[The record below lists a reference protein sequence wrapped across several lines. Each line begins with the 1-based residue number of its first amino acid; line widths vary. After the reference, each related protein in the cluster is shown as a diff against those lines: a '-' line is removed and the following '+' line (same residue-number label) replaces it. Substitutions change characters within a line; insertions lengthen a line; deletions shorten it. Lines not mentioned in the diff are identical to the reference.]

1 METIVDGLKTF
12 YVDEGQPNGVPVVL
26 VHGMTLDHQMWR
38 PQIEALSPTYRV
50 IAYDVR
56 GHGRSEAGDGQF
68 TYRRLA
74 MDLGVLLDNL
84 GLRSVVLCGFSM
96 GGMIAFRAL
105 ELFPERFRALVF
117 CDTSA
122 HADVDPARRWREQMI
137 ETIGREGMAAYV
149 KPFIEKCFCARS
161 FQTRRDEI
169 EATRRVVLAQSPAG
183 ARGVLL
189 AQMGRVDSQSLLA
202 QIRVPTLIM
211 AGEEDAFT
219 PPDLSREMHS
229 QTPGSELFVVPGAGH
244 MSPVENPE
252 AVNRRLLRF
261 LARLPSSV

>member
-12 YVDEGQPNGVPVVL
+12 YVDEGRREGTPVVL

-38 PQIEALSPTYRV
+38 PQIAALSPEYRV

-56 GHGRSEAGDGQF
+56 GHGRTEVGDGQF

-122 HADVDPARRWREQMI
+122 HADSDPSRRWREQMI
-137 ETIGREGMAAYV
+137 ETIGREGMAPYM
-149 KPFIEKCFCARS
+149 KPFIEKCFCPRS
-161 FQTRRDEI
+161 FETRKEEI
-169 EATRRVVLAQSPAG
+169 EATRRVVLAQSPRG
-183 ARGVLL
+183 ARGILL
-189 AQMGRVDSQSLLA
+189 AQAGRVDSHATLA
-202 QIRVPTLIM
+202 QVRVPTLIM
-211 AGEEDAFT
+211 VGEEDAFT
-219 PPDLSREMHS
+219 PPDLSREMHGK
-229 QTPGSELFVVPGAGH
+229 TPGSEMFVVPGAGH
-244 MSPVENPE
+244 MTPLENPE
-252 AVNRRLLRF
+252 AVNGRLLEF
-261 LARLPSSV
+261 LARLPAPV